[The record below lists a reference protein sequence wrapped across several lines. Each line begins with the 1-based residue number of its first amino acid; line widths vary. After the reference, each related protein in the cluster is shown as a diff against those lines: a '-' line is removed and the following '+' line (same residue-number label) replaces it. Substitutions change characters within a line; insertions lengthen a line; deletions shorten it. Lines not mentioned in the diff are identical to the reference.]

1 MTSIT
6 SGKVAVMLIRN
17 KLVLD
22 KWYLDSVPLDVN
34 VEADAYASDDES
46 LNGADST
53 DVTWLDW
60 LDSLE
65 SHLVH

>member
-1 MTSIT
+1 
-6 SGKVAVMLIRN
+6 MLIRN
-17 KLVLD
+17 RLVLE
-22 KWYLDSVPLDVN
+22 KWYFDTVPLDIKVD
-34 VEADAYASDDES
+34 EDAYASDES
-46 LNGADST
+46 PDGADST

>member
-1 MTSIT
+1 
-6 SGKVAVMLIRN
+6 MLILN

-34 VEADAYASDDES
+34 LDGDAYASDDES

-53 DVTWLDW
+53 DITWLDW

>member
-1 MTSIT
+1 
-6 SGKVAVMLIRN
+6 MLIRN
-17 KLVLD
+17 RLVLE
-22 KWYLDSVPLDVN
+22 KWYFDTVPLDVN
-34 VEADAYASDDES
+34 LAADAYASDDES

-53 DVTWLDW
+53 DITWLDW